1 MSFIS
6 LSAPVA
12 PTAPRVTR
20 SVNWGAYVRTAAAS
34 VIVAALSNVVVYFFG
49 DAIIGY
55 NPDFVE
61 LGSALGIAFS
71 TAVPALVAAL
81 LYAGLLRTVGNP
93 ARVFTV
99 ISAIVFV
106 VTLVP
111 DITFIPG
118 EPGASNAQTAVLI
131 AMHVVAAALIVPM
144 LTAFRRD

>member
-6 LSAPVA
+6 LSFPVA
-12 PTAPRVTR
+12 PTAPRAS
-20 SVNWGAYVRTAAAS
+20 SVKWGAFAGIAVATAL
-34 VIVAALSNVVVYFFG
+34 VAALTNVVVYAFG
-49 DAIIGY
+49 DAVIGY
-55 NPDFVE
+55 DPAFVE
-61 LGSALGIAFS
+61 LGSALGIAIS

-81 LYAGLLRTVGNP
+81 LYAALLRTVANP

-118 EPGASNAQTAVLI
+118 EPGASNAQTAVLM
-131 AMHVVAAALIVPM
+131 AMHVVAAAVIVPM